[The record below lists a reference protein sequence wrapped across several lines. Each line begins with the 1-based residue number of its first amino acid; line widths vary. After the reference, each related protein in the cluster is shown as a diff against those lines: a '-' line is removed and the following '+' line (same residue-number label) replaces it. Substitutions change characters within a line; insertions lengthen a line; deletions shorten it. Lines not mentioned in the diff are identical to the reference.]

1 MVGNKGPCGGCGRS
15 PEHAGR
21 PSKGA
26 VCPVLSRKVPSPA
39 DPVPLG
45 LQFLLYSLEDNREK
59 CNMTLRLDLLV
70 KAHIHR
76 QQASHSSIL
85 RRRTKWNVLKLK
97 GKMEEE
103 RKNYKSK
110 KLINERARRNSK
122 EEVFITQLP
131 LSTSFP
137 SPRKQLQQLTKMPEL
152 SNR

>member
-1 MVGNKGPCGGCGRS
+1 MGVAGLQSMLDVQVKVLCVLFS
-15 PEHAGR
+15 PGKSQA
-21 PSKGA
+21 
-26 VCPVLSRKVPSPA
+26 LA

-45 LQFLLYSLEDNREK
+45 LQFQLYSLEDNREK

-70 KAHIHR
+70 KAPIHR

-85 RRRTKWNVLKLK
+85 RRTKWNVLKLK